1 MPSDGRKRRCKAVII
16 LSDCLTE
23 TADEGALKVASSLAR
38 RLRQLDDHTLVIT
51 YDRKPSWSD
60 MHLALN
66 RLFLNRSLL
75 KVLRRRHDPVL
86 YIPFASNTLAS
97 ALRVCVLSLMGH
109 RQVRVLFALR
119 HPMNGLTRRLLKW
132 SGAEI
137 ITLSEASLRYF
148 QQETG
153 HALQL
158 KAGVDTKKFTPV
170 NAGKKAELRQKYG
183 VAPDQKVLLHVGH
196 LNAGRN
202 VQSLL
207 HAGEEYHVF
216 LVVSTV
222 TQVDEALRRRLEER
236 PNTTI
241 IDHYLP
247 DVHQLYQMAD
257 VYLFPVMEEEH
268 CIDLPLSVM
277 EAASCN
283 VPIVTTAYGELAA
296 FQCEP
301 GFAFI
306 SGNNGEEIT
315 DALSRMAAMRGCENR
330 AAIREYDW
338 DRAVAQL
345 LRMT

>member
-1 MPSDGRKRRCKAVII
+1 MII

-38 RLRQLDDHTLVIT
+38 RLRQLDDHTLVVT
-51 YDRKPSWSD
+51 YDRKPAWSD

-66 RLFLNRSLL
+66 PLFLNRSLF
-75 KVLRRRHDPVL
+75 KVLRRRHEPVL

-97 ALRVCVLSLMGH
+97 ALRVCVLSLMGR

-132 SGAEI
+132 SGAKI
-137 ITLSEASLRYF
+137 ITLSETSRGYF
-148 QQETG
+148 TRETG

-158 KAGVDTKKFTPV
+158 KAGVDMKKFTPV
-170 NAGKKAELRQKYG
+170 TAEKKAELREKYG
-183 VAPDQKVLLHVGH
+183 VPEGKKVLLHVGH

-202 VQSLL
+202 VQALL
-207 HAGEEYHVF
+207 HAGEEYQVF

-222 TQVDEALRRRLEER
+222 TQADEALRRRLEER

-247 DVHQLYQMAD
+247 DVQQLYQIAD
-257 VYLFPVMEEEH
+257 VYLFPVMAEEH

-296 FQCEP
+296 FREEP

-306 SGNNGEEIT
+306 AGDNGEEIT
-315 DALSRMAAMRGCENR
+315 AAISRMAAMKGCENR
-330 AAIREYDW
+330 AAVKEYDW

>member
-1 MPSDGRKRRCKAVII
+1 MII

-38 RLRQLDDHTLVIT
+38 RLRQLDDHTLVVT
-51 YDRKPSWSD
+51 YDRKPAWSD
-60 MHLALN
+60 MHLTLN
-66 RLFLNRSLL
+66 KLFLNRSLF
-75 KVLRRRHDPVL
+75 KVLRRRRDPVL

-97 ALRVCVLSLMGH
+97 ALRVCVLSMMGR

-132 SGAEI
+132 NGAQI

-158 KAGVDTKKFTPV
+158 KAGVDTKKFTSV
-170 NAGKKAELRQKYG
+170 TAEKKAELRQKYS
-183 VAPDQKVLLHVGH
+183 VAPDKKVLLHVGH

-202 VQSLL
+202 VQALL
-207 HAGEEYHVF
+207 HTGEEYHVF

-222 TQVDEALRRRLEER
+222 TQADETLRDRLEER
-236 PNTTI
+236 PHTTI

-247 DVHQLYQMAD
+247 DVQELYQMAD

-268 CIDLPLSVM
+268 CIDVPLSVM

-296 FQCEP
+296 FRGEA

-306 SGNNGEEIT
+306 AGDNGEEI
-315 DALSRMAAMRGCENR
+315 AAAVSRMAAMKGCENR
-330 AAIREYDW
+330 AAVKEYDW